1 MSSSRA
7 DAPPAHAG
15 RVDGHGWPYVLAR
28 SYVFGWGL
36 FLLASGLVTLG
47 LPELGASQLPV
58 PGFTSRLV
66 RVLPLVLTGL
76 LYVMP
81 HHWTP
86 RGALHDAKRY
96 GLLLSAAWL
105 CMLSAS
111 LVAGVLTGR
120 NDPAG
125 LIAFC
130 APALAVA
137 VCAPWTLHVRS
148 GQGRG
153 LPQPGSDDASPKP

>member
-1 MSSSRA
+1 MSFSRA
-7 DAPPAHAG
+7 DAPLATADPDAG
-15 RVDGHGWPYVLAR
+15 PGWPYILAR

-36 FLLASGLVTLG
+36 FLLTSGLITLT

-58 PGFTSRLV
+58 PGFTTRLL
-66 RVLPLVLTGL
+66 RVLPLVLTGV
-76 LYVMP
+76 LYVVP

-86 RGALHDAKRY
+86 RGALHAAKRNA
-96 GLLLSAAWL
+96 LLLAAAWL

-111 LVAGVLTGR
+111 LVAGVLNGR

-137 VCAPWTLHVRS
+137 VCAPWTLHVR
-148 GQGRG
+148 GGGGRE
-153 LPQPGSDDASPKP
+153 LPQSRPGGAS